1 MARRTRICFHESAD
15 FDQDLVRRVKR
26 ELDLSGADIYQ
37 LEDDVWVI
45 ESDRH
50 GLTLV
55 LFDENTASVSI
66 KNIGKVDRLKSGR
79 DGAVVCN
86 NISDVEW
93 ELNL

>member
-1 MARRTRICFHESAD
+1 MRRTRICFHESND

-26 ELDLSGADIYQ
+26 ELDLSGAYIYQ

-55 LFDENTASVSI
+55 LFDENQASVSI

-79 DGAVVCN
+79 GGAVVCN